1 MKAIA
6 IFTLVIWCIG
16 VESLPGVREKRETK
30 GCSFLLSDEDVPSGK
45 RYHVFV
51 NAGTKSRDHKGAQW
65 QESIEACQALGGDL
79 AEPSTPEEQDKIM
92 EGLSKLPSEHRYYSY
107 WIGIEKKTADAGWTW
122 VSGNKMELDSG
133 LKLWNPKKWKQQL
146 NVKGAICH
154 TTWNEGFLGK
164 EGDIFLHGYV
174 CEFTNASPICIQ

>member
-1 MKAIA
+1 MTMMAMTTAVIHA
-6 IFTLVIWCIG
+6 PVTL
-16 VESLPGVREKRETK
+16 PPRP
-30 GCSFLLSDEDVPSGK
+30 F
-45 RYHVFV
+45 
-51 NAGTKSRDHKGAQW
+51 
-65 QESIEACQALGGDL
+65 QESREACQALGGDL

-92 EGLSKLPSEHRYYSY
+92 EGLSKLPREHRYYSY

-133 LKLWNPKKWKQQL
+133 LKLWNPEQWKQQL

-154 TTWNEGFLGK
+154 TTWNEGFLGR

>member
-1 MKAIA
+1 MIKSCAKTCGTCPSA
-6 IFTLVIWCIG
+6 T
-16 VESLPGVREKRETK
+16 GVREKRETK

-92 EGLSKLPSEHRYYSY
+92 EGLSKLPREHRYYSY

-122 VSGNKMELDSG
+122 VSGQKMELDSG
-133 LKLWNPKKWKQQL
+133 FKLNDPEQWKQQL
-146 NVKGAICH
+146 NVKGSI
-154 TTWNEGFLGK
+154 WRGGFLGK
-164 EGDIFLHGYV
+164 RGDIRLHGYV